1 MISTV
6 GLPLDRAKKL
16 LAEDGVTVSV
26 EETRS
31 KKGVEGGTDARV
43 IRQTMPAAAAP
54 ATRKEAAQTIHER
67 RRPVNNRPGPA
78 DNGLRAP
85 PGANFC

>member
-6 GLPLDRAKKL
+6 GLPLNRAKEL
-16 LAEDGVTVSV
+16 LIEAGITVTA

-43 IRQTMPAAAAP
+43 IRQTMPDDRNAILLYAVFRTEP
-54 ATRKEAAQTIHER
+54 AEGKNAST
-67 RRPVNNRPGPA
+67 
-78 DNGLRAP
+78 
-85 PGANFC
+85 

>member
-43 IRQTMPAAAAP
+43 IRQTMPDEKHAILLYAVFRTEP
-54 ATRKEAAQTIHER
+54 AEGKNAS
-67 RRPVNNRPGPA
+67 
-78 DNGLRAP
+78 D
-85 PGANFC
+85 